1 MKNRNSELMEM
12 LEYLELFALEERFK
26 AICDSP
32 KFSALNSVQF
42 LQELVAAE
50 YDYRKEDRLD
60 RLLRLSRLGKN
71 TALASNLKS
80 GNGRIYN
87 ENVVRQILT
96 LGFVEKR
103 LNLCIFGQSGI
114 GKTYAAKAIG
124 AECCRSEYKTYFT
137 DCMTLIDELL
147 ILKSSNV
154 IKFNKKLKTMS
165 KVQVLILDDFL
176 ITHINEERASIL
188 FRLIKMREDFGT
200 STVVTCQYPADDWG
214 DFMGDQNEPALSD
227 AIRRRLTSG
236 FILNIESA

>member
-32 KFSALNSVQF
+32 KFSSLDSVQ
-42 LQELVAAE
+42 LLLELVSAE

-87 ENVVRQILT
+87 ENVIRQILT

-103 LNLCIFGQSGI
+103 LNLCIFGQSRIIRSGRPARRSPSRI
-114 GKTYAAKAIG
+114 AATRRWGRLSTKGSSIPVVLWRMVTQRAHQY
-124 AECCRSEYKTYFT
+124 S
-137 DCMTLIDELL
+137 
-147 ILKSSNV
+147 KS
-154 IKFNKKLKTMS
+154 
-165 KVQVLILDDFL
+165 QR
-176 ITHINEERASIL
+176 HRASIHASAL
-188 FRLIKMREDFGT
+188 PLVVAVSISQGTYAWRARLSMA
-200 STVVTCQYPADDWG
+200 PAGATTRLRCPLLPRPDRG
-214 DFMGDQNEPALSD
+214 SKSSAC
-227 AIRRRLTSG
+227 RR
-236 FILNIESA
+236 N

>member
-1 MKNRNSELMEM
+1 MKYRNSDLMEM
-12 LEYLELFALEERFK
+12 LEYLELFAFEERFK
-26 AICDSP
+26 AIYESP
-32 KFSALNSVQF
+32 KFSSLDSVQF

-50 YDYRKEDRLD
+50 YDYRKEARLD

-124 AECCRSEYKTYFT
+124 AECCRGEYKTYFT
-137 DCMTLIDELL
+137 DCTTLIDELL
-147 ILKSSNV
+147 FMKNSDSA
-154 IKFNKKLKTMS
+154 KYTKKLKYFG
-165 KVQVLILDDFL
+165 KIQVLILDDFL
-176 ITHINEERASIL
+176 ITHINQERASIL
-188 FRLIKMREDFGT
+188 FQLIKLREVQGT

-236 FILNIESA
+236 FILNIETA